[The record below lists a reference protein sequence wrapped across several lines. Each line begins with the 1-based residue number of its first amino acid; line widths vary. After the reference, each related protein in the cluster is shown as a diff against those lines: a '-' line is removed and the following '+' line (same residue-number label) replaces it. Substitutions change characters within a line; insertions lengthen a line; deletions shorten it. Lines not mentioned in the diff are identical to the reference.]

1 MSGPTVA
8 FLGLG
13 AMGAPMAANL
23 LAAGFPVR
31 LWNRTRSKLKD
42 WSGAQTATTPRAAAE
57 GAAVVI
63 TMLADDAAV
72 EAVTFGP
79 DGVLAGLGPDA
90 THVGMSTVSVACTRR
105 LVEAHA
111 ARDCHYVAAPVFGRP
126 EAARARQLWIVAG
139 GPSECLAR
147 LEPVFEVLGQGVF
160 ALDEAPRAALLK
172 LVGNFLIGAMIEA
185 LGEAL
190 ALAERGGLD
199 PERVVEILGESLF
212 PTPVFRGYGARIART
227 EFEPA
232 GFALPL
238 ALKDFGLIRAAAEE
252 AGVPMPLGELVRSRL
267 EESRRRGRDHFDFA
281 GLAALVREAAG
292 LPAVRG

>member
-1 MSGPTVA
+1 MTGPVA

-13 AMGAPMAANL
+13 AMGTPMAANL
-23 LAAGFPVR
+23 LAAGFALRV
-31 LWNRTRSKLKD
+31 WNRTAAKAKALT
-42 WSGAQTATTPRAAAE
+42 GAEWAASPREAAE

-72 EAVTFGP
+72 EATTFGP
-79 DGVLAGLGPDA
+79 HGLLAGLGPDGVHA
-90 THVGMSTVSVACTRR
+90 GMSTVSVACTRR
-105 LVEAHA
+105 LVVAHA
-111 ARDCHYVAAPVFGRP
+111 ERGSAYVAAPVFGRP

-139 GPSECLAR
+139 GASDRLAR
-147 LEPVFEVLGQGVF
+147 LEPVFDALGRGVF
-160 ALDEAPRAALLK
+160 TLGTAAEAALLK
-172 LVGNFLIGAMIEA
+172 LVGNFLIGAMVES

-190 ALAERGGLD
+190 VLAERGGLD

-212 PTPVFRGYGARIART
+212 PSPVFRSYGARIARA

-238 ALKDFGLIRAAAEE
+238 ALKDFNLIRAAAEE
-252 AGVPMPLGELVRSRL
+252 AGVPLPVAELVRGRL
-267 EESRRRGRDHFDFA
+267 EESRRRGRDRFDFA

-292 LPAVRG
+292 LPPVRS